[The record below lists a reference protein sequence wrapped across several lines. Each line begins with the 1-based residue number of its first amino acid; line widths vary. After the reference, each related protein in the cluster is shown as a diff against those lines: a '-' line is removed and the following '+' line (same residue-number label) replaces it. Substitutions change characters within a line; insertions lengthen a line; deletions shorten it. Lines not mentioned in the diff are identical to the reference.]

1 MKRVIAWS
9 CLLLLSLGRSAAQ
22 PQGLRFAADGTFRIV
37 QFTDTHL
44 DPRSPERLAE
54 AEKTFARIDRIIRTE
69 RPDLLVFTGDVVTG
83 SPAAGMW
90 QRLLDTLSRRE
101 VPYCIV
107 LGNHDAEQDLPRSE
121 IARRVTSAAGSLNTL
136 GTTGELA
143 DVELPVLD
151 STARKPAAVL
161 YCLDSHD
168 YSTLPGIKGYGW
180 FEQEQIAWLRG
191 RCAARTSENG
201 GTPLPGLAFFH
212 IPLAEYVTAWCN
224 PGNPRIGRAAEKECP
239 GVLNPGMFAAMAE
252 SRSIMGTFTGH
263 DHDIDYLVAEQGI
276 ALGYGRSSGDNTT
289 YNNLR
294 PGARVI
300 VLHEGERGFETWIRE
315 DDGRRVDYAWYAG
328 GRFSGKRE

>member
-9 CLLLLSLGRSAAQ
+9 FLLLLSLNTSAAQ

-44 DPRSPERLAE
+44 DPKTPERQAE

-90 QRLLDTLSRRE
+90 QRLLDTLSRRG

-107 LGNHDAEQDLPRSE
+107 LGNHDAEQDLPRRE
-121 IARRVTSAAGSLNTL
+121 IARLVTSAAGSLNTL
-136 GTTGELA
+136 DATGELA
-143 DVELPVLD
+143 DVELPVVG
-151 STARKPAAVL
+151 SVARKPAAVL

-168 YSTLPGIKGYGW
+168 YSTLPGVEGYGW
-180 FEQEQIAWLRG
+180 FEQEQIAWLRDC
-191 RCAARTSENG
+191 CAARTSENG
-201 GTPLPGLAFFH
+201 GTPLPALAFFH
-212 IPLAEYVTAWCN
+212 IALPEYVAAWRN
-224 PGNPRIGRAAEKECP
+224 PDNSRIGRAAEEECP
-239 GVLNPGMFAAMAE
+239 GVLNPGMFAAMVE
-252 SRSIMGTFTGH
+252 SRSVMGTFVGH

-276 ALGYGRSSGDNTT
+276 ALGYGRYSGDNTT

-300 VLHEGERGFETWIRE
+300 VLNEGVRGFETWIRE
-315 DDGRRVDYAWYAG
+315 DDGRIVDHVRFEG
-328 GRFSGKRE
+328 GKIVKHKQ